1 MEIIVFV
8 IFVFV
13 ILYSAYIWILIFGL
27 FRVSGQITNTSAPK
41 IKFSIIIPFRNEAK
55 NLPRLLRSISKL
67 DYPTALFEII
77 LIDDFS
83 NDNSVNLIT
92 KWRMQNGL
100 YHTTVIENLLVT
112 GSPKKDAITR
122 AMPIVANEWILTTDA
137 DCILPPKIL
146 QSISSFIHQNE
157 VEMVVGPIAYDGNP
171 SLLHHFQ
178 RLDMLSLQGVTIGS
192 FGINKPFMCNGANF
206 AYSKS
211 FFERLGGFD
220 GNANVASGD
229 DVFLLQ
235 KAIKMHPSKVGYNKS
250 ADAIVITK
258 PIDSW
263 LQLINQRT
271 RWAAKTKVYDAVF
284 GEDLAFAAFLG
295 NVSIVVAIILASTNQ
310 LGINYL
316 IGLGLIKLVPDFV
329 LLIKTNSFLTR
340 RFFFPLLAAII
351 YPFFTVIVAIRI
363 LTGAYKWKGRTF
375 KM

>member
-1 MEIIVFV
+1 M
-8 IFVFV
+8 
-13 ILYSAYIWILIFGL
+13 
-27 FRVSGQITNTSAPK
+27 
-41 IKFSIIIPFRNEAK
+41 
-55 NLPRLLRSISKL
+55 PRLLRSISKL

-157 VEMVVGPIAYDGNP
+157 VEMVVGPIAYDGSP

-235 KAIKMHPSKVGYNKS
+235 KAIKKHPSKVGYNKS